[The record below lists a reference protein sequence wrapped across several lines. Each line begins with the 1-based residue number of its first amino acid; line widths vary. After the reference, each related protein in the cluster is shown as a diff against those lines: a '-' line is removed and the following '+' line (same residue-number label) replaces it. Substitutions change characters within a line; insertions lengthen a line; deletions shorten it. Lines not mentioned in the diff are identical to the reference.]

1 MLLADEPTTALDVT
15 LQASILDLL
24 RRLQQ
29 TRQMA
34 LLLITHDWGVVADIA
49 DRVLVMYAGQLV
61 EAGSAHE
68 IFYSPIHPYT
78 EALLASDIHR
88 VDDADDLPSIAGV
101 VPRAGEWPVGCRFH
115 PRCRYSIDACVAQP
129 IALEQ
134 VDGRSTRCIR
144 SEQLQARRAH

>member
-1 MLLADEPTTALDVT
+1 
-15 LQASILDLL
+15 
-24 RRLQQ
+24 
-29 TRQMA
+29 MA

-88 VDDADDLPSIAGV
+88 VDDAEALPSIPGV

-115 PRCRYSIDACVAQP
+115 PRCRYSTEACATLP
-129 IALEQ
+129 IPLDQ
-134 VDGRSTRCIR
+134 VEGRSTRCIR
-144 SEQLQARRAH
+144 SHELQIQHGH